1 MVRFLNSSNRY
12 LNDATLGSSEI
23 FEHFISREKTKS
35 FKKLDLPENFD
46 SREAWPNCPS
56 IGEIRDQG
64 SCGSCWAFGASE
76 AITDR

>member
-1 MVRFLNSSNRY
+1 MGHN
-12 LNDATLGSSEI
+12 TLPLKKETKFGSLE
-23 FEHFISREKTKS
+23 
-35 FKKLDLPENFD
+35 LPENFD

-76 AITDR
+76 AITDRIGSIILIVEWLAK